1 MGGRAQELERYGTV
15 SGLWLPALGYATGRR
30 PPPLRYFS
38 TLLEKAHRNKERER
52 EKGHR
57 ERVATRRDRVRMWSV
72 PALVAWSRGIGR
84 ESTLSTRYTYLTL

>member
-1 MGGRAQELERYGTV
+1 MRLVGGHLRCGI
-15 SGLWLPALGYATGRR
+15 SAL
-30 PPPLRYFS
+30 FS
-38 TLLEKAHRNKERER
+38 KRHTEIKRERER